1 RASERQWHRRNRRLV
16 FPGPKVSAGVDP
28 FPAQWF
34 LAQEL
39 RPIGADVRHRHLAD
53 TRHDLELR
61 FSHEEEPFWLKY
73 AIGHERFHGSV
84 TRPRPAYWLHSFLP
98 KSCWVGSVI
107 WSSSTL
113 RLGHNTPLS

>member
-1 RASERQWHRRNRRLV
+1 ML
-16 FPGPKVSAGVDP
+16 G
-28 FPAQWF
+28 
-34 LAQEL
+34 
-39 RPIGADVRHRHLAD
+39 HLAD

-84 TRPRPAYWLHSFLP
+84 TNTMPAYWLHSFLP

-113 RLGHNTPLS
+113 RLGHNTPLSGEQKREPKVTEGEPSLQPPPLCALQ